1 VVRCQWDGAAQP
13 RSAAADA
20 AGGGMRT
27 RSSLRTTPTTT
38 GFATSVR
45 PDLRSRTR
53 ADGTIPPALHPGRR
67 LASVST
73 VTRGRPSRQA
83 ADQAARPSPG
93 RRHRLRPAVRVP
105 PPRLGKAA
113 RPPRRSIAGSGCP
126 AGTAAF
132 LTVWLI
138 PRSLRPSR
146 PSVSPPSVSRP
157 GLSKPGLSKPGLSK
171 PGLSKPGLSKP
182 SVSPP
187 VASTVSR
194 SRPAACSAGHG
205 RPRPRRPARPK
216 LPRHRLPRPG
226 RPRCRSPSRG
236 RSQAASP
243 AAAGRR

>member
-171 PGLSKPGLSKP
+171 P
-182 SVSPP
+182 

-205 RPRPRRPARPK
+205 RPRPRRLARPK
-216 LPRHRLPRPG
+216 LPRHRLPRPR

>member
-157 GLSKPGLSKPGLSK
+157 GLSKPGLSKP
-171 PGLSKPGLSKP
+171 

-205 RPRPRRPARPK
+205 RPRPRRLARPK
-216 LPRHRLPRPG
+216 LPRHRLPRPR